1 MAIVAPCVI
10 DTSAAARMPHPSV
23 AAVLSP
29 IIELG
34 LVATCAPLDFEA
46 LYSARTSDDYEA
58 IRRDRSLAYE
68 YLPTDDV
75 DWRRAFE
82 VQREL
87 ARRSQLRSVGMPD
100 LLIAAV
106 AERHGVTL
114 VHYDSDFDTIAA
126 ITGQPMAWAVERG
139 SVS

>member
-1 MAIVAPCVI
+1 MALVATHLI
-10 DTSAAARMPHPSV
+10 DTSAAARMANSAIADALTP
-23 AAVLSP
+23 L
-29 IIELG
+29 IEAG

-46 LYSARTSDDYEA
+46 LYSSRSPVDYEET
-58 IRRDRSLAYE
+58 RLNRQLAYE

-87 ARRSQLRSVGMPD
+87 ARRSQLRAVGMPD

-106 AERHGVTL
+106 AERQGVTL

-126 ITGQPMAWAVERG
+126 ITGQPMVWAADRG
-139 SVS
+139 SLS

>member
-1 MAIVAPCVI
+1 MAVVATHLI
-10 DTSAAARMPHPSV
+10 DTSAAARMPHSQIANRLTPLID
-23 AAVLSP
+23 A
-29 IIELG
+29 G

-46 LYSARTSDDYEA
+46 LYSSRTPGEYES
-58 IRRDRSLAYE
+58 IRRDRQLVYE

-75 DWRRAFE
+75 DWQRAFE

-87 ARRSQLRSVGMPD
+87 ARGSRLRSVGMPD

-126 ITGQPMAWAVERG
+126 ITGQAMVWAAARG
-139 SVS
+139 SVA